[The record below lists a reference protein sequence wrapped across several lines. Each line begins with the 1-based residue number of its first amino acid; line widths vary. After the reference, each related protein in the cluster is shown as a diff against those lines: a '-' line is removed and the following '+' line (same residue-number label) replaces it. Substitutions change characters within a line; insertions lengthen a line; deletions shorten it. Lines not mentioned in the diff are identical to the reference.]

1 MEDNVYTIHNHN
13 NCINTALERAIR
25 ICKEKNTRLTATRK
39 QVLKFIWE
47 SHKPI
52 GAYDLLPKLGE
63 AGFNSAPPTVYRAL
77 EFLLEMQLIH
87 RINSLNAFIGCS
99 HPEETHANCF
109 FICKSC
115 GVAKEISSSPLIDM
129 RLNLETELGLQV
141 NEQIAEFAGICP
153 TCQNLN

>member
-1 MEDNVYTIHNHN
+1 MEDNIYAIHNHN
-13 NCINTALERAIR
+13 DCINTALEHAVK
-25 ICKEKNTRLTATRK
+25 ICKEKNARLTATRK

-77 EFLLEMQLIH
+77 DFLLEMQLIH

-99 HPEETHANCF
+99 NPEDIHANCF
-109 FICKSC
+109 FICEDC
-115 GVAKEISSSPLIDM
+115 GAAQEINSEPLITM
-129 RLNLETELGLQV
+129 RLKLEKELGLKI
-141 NEQIAEFAGICP
+141 NEQIAEFAGTCP
-153 TCQNLN
+153 NCQSKH

>member
-1 MEDNVYTIHNHN
+1 MEDNVYAIHNHN
-13 NCINTALERAIR
+13 DCINTALEHAVK
-25 ICKEKNTRLTATRK
+25 ICKQKNARLTATRK

-77 EFLLEMQLIH
+77 DFLLEMQLIH

-99 HPEETHANCF
+99 NPEEHHANCF
-109 FICKSC
+109 FICKTC
-115 GVAKEISSSPLIDM
+115 GVAQEINSSPLNDM
-129 RLNLETELGLQV
+129 CLKLEKDLGLQV
-141 NEQIAEFAGICP
+141 DEQITEFSGICP
-153 TCQNLN
+153 ECQNTH